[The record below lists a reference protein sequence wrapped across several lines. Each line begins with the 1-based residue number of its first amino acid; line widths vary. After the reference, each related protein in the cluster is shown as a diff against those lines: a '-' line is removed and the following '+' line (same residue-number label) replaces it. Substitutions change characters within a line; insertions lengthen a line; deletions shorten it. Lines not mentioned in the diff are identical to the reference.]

1 MHVIIVGDV
10 VGSRQVQADKWLPVL
25 SRALRQYTKKFD
37 IFRGDSFQAELSL
50 EGCFAF
56 VFYLKARLR
65 SIGPLDI
72 RIGIGVGEIDYQDDS
87 IKNSNGQAF
96 VFSGEAFDA
105 LGKDLIAV
113 RSPWTEYD
121 EPVNIM
127 LDLAMELSGKW
138 TVNMAESV
146 ATAIENPQANQKE
159 LAEILKRKH
168 QSQVSTLLNK
178 AHFAQISKVVDYCTK
193 ELIKRC

>member
-1 MHVIIVGDV
+1 MHVIMVGDI
-10 VGSRQVQADKWLPVL
+10 VGSRQTQTDIWLPVL
-25 SRALRQYTKKFD
+25 ADSLKRYTKNFD
-37 IFRGDSFQAELSL
+37 IFRGDSFQAELSP
-50 EGCFAF
+50 EECFAF
-56 VFYLKARLR
+56 AFYLKAKIK
-65 SIGPLDI
+65 SVGPLDI
-72 RIGIGVGEIDYQDDS
+72 RIGIGIGGIDYLDDS

-96 VFSGEAFDA
+96 VFSGEAFDT

-121 EPVNIM
+121 EPINIM
-127 LDLAMELSGKW
+127 LDLSMELSDKW

-146 ATAIENPQANQKE
+146 AIAIENPEANQKE